1 MRWIRTS
8 FFILDP
14 KIIFAIW
21 PKIKNF
27 ATAILLIFLEHN
39 RLDLHSLWNHYDW
52 FEIDCNC
59 FLQVSVTLVQPWPL
73 WMTIFMPIK
82 FQKACWAYFLLSNI
96 LRIDLLLTNMS
107 SRTPIWVWQL
117 FLNYQNKKGNSDII
131 LSTWKFYCFQNA
143 KMWLF
148 CTNQL
153 QSEAKI
159 RFYLGHPLI
168 YWP

>member
-27 ATAILLIFLEHN
+27 ATAILLIILEHN

-82 FQKACWAYFLLSNI
+82 FKKRVEHIFCCRIFWESTSCWPTCQAVLQFGFDNFFEI
-96 LRIDLLLTNMS
+96 IKIKRGI
-107 SRTPIWVWQL
+107 RT
-117 FLNYQNKKGNSDII
+117 
-131 LSTWKFYCFQNA
+131 
-143 KMWLF
+143 LF
-148 CTNQL
+148 CQHENFIV
-153 QSEAKI
+153 SKM
-159 RFYLGHPLI
+159 RKCGYFVLI
-168 YWP
+168 SYNRKPKSDFISVIP